1 MREYLVGYLLEALD
15 PDDHAMVEAQLA
27 RDPQLKDELALVARS
42 LHPLAADKE
51 HFHPPVG
58 LAHRTCEFVAQRA
71 RAALAPPAAPVL
83 PGRWSLVDMV
93 VAAGIFFAATM
104 LFFPAVNQS
113 QFTARVLG
121 CQNNLRQ
128 IGTGMQSYSET
139 SDGYF
144 PVVPFEGNLT
154 TTASLIE
161 HGVAGESRLLICPA
175 SPLADRAGQFRVLN
189 RDEIRRVRAVPV
201 RRVHEQL
208 AGSYGY
214 TWGHFDQGN
223 YRPTRNLN
231 RANFA
236 LMADAPDSGVPY
248 HSLNH
253 GGCGQNVLFEDGHVQ
268 YLTTCRA
275 RGCSDEFFVNDEG
288 KVAPGLHPND
298 SVITPSSFKLL
309 VPVGYQVIIE
319 LSPGR

>member
-1 MREYLVGYLLEALD
+1 LLEALD
-15 PDDHAMVEAQLA
+15 PDEHAMVEAQLA
-27 RDPQLKDELALVARS
+27 RDPQLKDELALVARG

-51 HFHPPVG
+51 HYHPPAG
-58 LAHRTCEFVAQRA
+58 LAHRTCAFVAQQA

-93 VAAGIFFAATM
+93 VAAGIFLAASF

-128 IGTGMQSYSET
+128 IGTGMLSYAET

-144 PVVPFEGNLT
+144 PLIPFEGNLKT
-154 TTASLIE
+154 TPSLIE
-161 HGVAGESRLLICPA
+161 HGIAGGSQLLICPG
-175 SPLADRAGQFRVLN
+175 SQLADLAGQYRPLT
-189 RDEIRRVRAVPV
+189 RDEIRRVQALRPCH
-201 RRVHEQL
+201 VHEQL

-214 TWGHFDQGN
+214 TWGHFDEGR
-223 YRPTRNLN
+223 YKPTRNRH
-231 RANFA
+231 RASFA
-236 LMADAPDSGVPY
+236 LVADAPGLAAPY
-248 HSLNH
+248 HSSNH

-275 RGCSDEFFVNDEG
+275 RGCRDEIFTNDDGE
-288 KVAPGLHPND
+288 VAPGLHPD
-298 SVITPSSFKLL
+298 DAVIGPNSFKLL
-309 VPVGYQVIIE
+309 VPVGFQVVIE
-319 LSPGR
+319 LTPSR